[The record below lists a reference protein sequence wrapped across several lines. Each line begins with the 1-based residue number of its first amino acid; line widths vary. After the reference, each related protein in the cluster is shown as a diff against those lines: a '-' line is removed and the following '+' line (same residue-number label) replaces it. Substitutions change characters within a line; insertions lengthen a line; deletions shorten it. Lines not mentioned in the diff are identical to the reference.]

1 MGKDLIS
8 FPESSG
14 IGEDLSFGFSGGISL
29 GERGVVHCVILF
41 QFLDSHCCVL
51 LRSVVV
57 WYVYNIPHS
66 QKSVNG

>member
-1 MGKDLIS
+1 MGKNLIA

-14 IGEDLSFGFSGGISL
+14 IGEDLSFGLSGGISL
-29 GERGVVHCVILF
+29 GERDVVHCVILF

-57 WYVYNIPHS
+57 WYVYIIPYH
-66 QKSVNG
+66 QKFVNG

>member
-14 IGEDLSFGFSGGISL
+14 IGEDFSFGFSGDISL
-29 GERGVVHCVILF
+29 GERDVVHCVILF

-51 LRSVVV
+51 LRGVVV

-66 QKSVNG
+66 QEFVNG